1 MMQGMAQE
9 RGSWFFLTTHTH
21 VLLYVAAH
29 SDASAREIAA
39 AVEITERH
47 THRVLAD
54 LCAEGY
60 LDKERRGA
68 RNIYRVRRDAR
79 FKHPR
84 LAGVEIGTLLD
95 AIELTLQRN
104 AD

>member
-1 MMQGMAQE
+1 MMPGMAQE
-9 RGSWFFLTTHTH
+9 RGAWLFLTAHTH

-29 SDASAREIAA
+29 SEASAREIAE
-39 AVEITERH
+39 AVGITERH
-47 THRVLAD
+47 THRVLVD
-54 LCAEGY
+54 LCAEGF

-68 RNIYRVRRDAR
+68 RNLYRVRRRAR

-95 AIELTLQRN
+95 AIEQTLPAGR
-104 AD
+104 